1 MIGGMSRIVRTM
13 TTLIFGFILVYG
25 FYVIAHG
32 HISPGGGFQGGAIVA
47 SAFALLL
54 VTYGTDQIQSYLSKD
69 LLSILESTGL
79 VLFIT
84 FAFLGLGATFF
95 YNFISNSG
103 GLFGSP
109 ATIGVNPG
117 DLNTGGTIALMNMA
131 VGLEVLAALGVI
143 VLTMSVAAETIQKE
157 KEKQ

>member
-13 TTLIFGFILVYG
+13 TTLIFGLILVYG

-54 VTYGTDQIQSYLSKD
+54 VTYGTNQIQKFLSKD

-84 FAFLGLGATFF
+84 FAFLGLGTTFF

-109 ATIGVNPG
+109 TAIGINPG
-117 DLNTGGTIALMNMA
+117 DLNTGGTITLMNMA

-143 VLTMSVAAETIQKE
+143 ILTMSVAAETIHK